1 MGVIGTLGT
10 LPFTCAEGF
19 VMTFRTMSRDLSER
33 FASHDVIGGSPVLEW
48 VGHDAASVRL
58 DIRLD
63 SSLGVP
69 PSLAVKLVKTMME
82 MHTAWPL
89 IVGPEYLGRFVI
101 ESISESRKHFTGIG
115 VCQVAEISLSLK
127 EAA

>member
-19 VMTFRTMSRDLSER
+19 VMTFRTMSREMSER
-33 FASHDVIGGSPVLEW
+33 FAAHEVIGGEPVLEW
-48 VGHDAASVRL
+48 VGHDAATVRL

-63 SSLGVP
+63 STLGVP
-69 PSLAVKLVKTMME
+69 PSMAVKLIKTMME
-82 MHTAWPL
+82 MHTPWPL
-89 IVGPEYLGRFVI
+89 IIGPEYLGRFVI
-101 ESISESRKHFTGIG
+101 ESVGENRRYFTGFG
-115 VCQVAEISLSLK
+115 VCQVADVSLSLK